1 MSLETSKMSAKE
13 TAEQGTK
20 IKDIPKW
27 SKYESLTA
35 QLKDGVIEKMDNENP
50 PKLSDGEPK
59 YPQEKTSAQG
69 GDQLAKDA
77 FERLMSQASR
87 LQKETSERPDP
98 TLRNRA
104 NLKGGS

>member
-35 QLKDGVIEKMDNENP
+35 
-50 PKLSDGEPK
+50 
-59 YPQEKTSAQG
+59 
-69 GDQLAKDA
+69 
-77 FERLMSQASR
+77 
-87 LQKETSERPDP
+87 
-98 TLRNRA
+98 
-104 NLKGGS
+104 